1 MRLQWIVASAVLIIL
16 GLAFGASTLLVAD
29 SPYDGNV
36 HIDRNPV
43 APERPTNLNVT
54 SVADHAVAYEQ
65 TRLFNDLIASRD
77 HSLDT
82 HDTVITECNASAASE
97 TDTEQFRV
105 ELRCVGGIDDTNR
118 LFDPGNF
125 SYHVMYRV
133 SDTETRQIDIEGYPF
148 DQRDT
153 LRSPRS

>member
-1 MRLQWIVASAVLIIL
+1 MRLLWIVVSAVFLIF
-16 GLAFGASTLLVAD
+16 GLVIGASTLLVAD

-43 APERPTNLNVT
+43 APEQPANLNVT

-82 HDTVITECNASAASE
+82 RDSVSANCNATSVSE
-97 TDTEQFRV
+97 TTAGHFHVQ
-105 ELRCVGGIDDTNR
+105 LRCAGGIDDTYR
-118 LFDPGNF
+118 LFERGQF
-125 SYHVMYRV
+125 SYTVTYRV
-133 SDTETRQIDIEGYPF
+133 TGTETTQIDIQDYPF
-148 DQRDT
+148 TQ
-153 LRSPRS
+153 

>member
-1 MRLQWIVASAVLIIL
+1 MRRRLIVVTAVIVLLGFLI
-16 GLAFGASTLLVAD
+16 GTGTLLVVD

-43 APERPTNLNVT
+43 APERPATLNVT

-65 TRLFNDLIASRD
+65 TRLFDDLIASRD

-82 HDTVITECNASAASE
+82 HDTVITECNATSVSE
-97 TDTEQFRV
+97 TDTGQFHV
-105 ELRCVGGIDDTNR
+105 KLRCTGGIDDTNR
-118 LFDPGNF
+118 LFEPGNF
-125 SYHVMYRV
+125 SYNVTYRV
-133 SDTETRQIDIEGYPF
+133 SDTETRQTGIEEYPF

-153 LRSPRS
+153 LRSPRA